1 MQARTSFLGR
11 VDHVW
16 TPLLG
21 AILLASLL
29 APPQRSDDLEAVRT
43 RRLSIVNDAG
53 ETVVEIFGDERGGG
67 LSLRSTRLKVVP
79 ALQRNKQGREQH
91 DAEERRPGVIES
103 SAGSRSLFHRNHS

>member
-1 MQARTSFLGR
+1 MEEPTTPRTRLG
-11 VDHVW
+11 HVW
-16 TPLLG
+16 TPLL
-21 AILLASLL
+21 AAALLASLL
-29 APPQRSDDLEAVRT
+29 APPQDDSRPVRT
-43 RRLSIVNDAG
+43 RRLSIVNDEG
-53 ETVVEIFGDERGGG
+53 QTVIEIFGDERGGG